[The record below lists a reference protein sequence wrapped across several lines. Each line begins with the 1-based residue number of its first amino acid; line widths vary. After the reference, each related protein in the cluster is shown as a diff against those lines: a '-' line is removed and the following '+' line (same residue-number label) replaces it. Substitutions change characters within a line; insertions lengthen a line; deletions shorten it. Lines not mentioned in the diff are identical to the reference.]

1 MAGSESK
8 AVHFIVSGRVQGVGF
23 RHAARRKAAQLG
35 LSGWVANLP
44 NGDVEAVARGDAARV
59 GQFEAWLRVGPQY
72 ARVDRVKAA
81 PAAAGP
87 AGDFQIR
94 V

>member
-1 MAGSESK
+1 VAEAQWK
-8 AVHFIVSGRVQGVGF
+8 AVRFTVSGRVQGVGF
-23 RHAARRKAAQLG
+23 RHAARRKAGQLG

-44 NGDVEAVARGDAARV
+44 NGDVEAVARGDAARLH
-59 GQFEAWLRVGPQY
+59 QFQAWLRVGPRY
-72 ARVDRVKAA
+72 ARVDRIEAV
-81 PAAAGP
+81 PAAAAP